1 MKVFDFPLVRITIS
15 FLIGILISYYWQPA
29 IEIAQFILFI
39 SLISFICIY
48 FLSKKNKKLN
58 ILFGISVN
66 LISIGIGMM
75 SLLLNTDSLQ
85 ESNYTHFKKAF
96 EKDHYIS
103 FTLREKL
110 KGNDYNDR
118 YVAIV
123 NNIEDKKYT
132 GKIIVNIEK
141 DSTKNPLV
149 IGNII
154 LAKTILQNTAAPK
167 NPNQFDYEK
176 YLSNRQIYAQ
186 IYVSKSEIKVNQ
198 KIRKDIWFYAARL
211 NSRIIHNL
219 EAAHFNKT
227 EMNVAM
233 ALILGQQQE
242 ISQDIIQDY
251 QYSGATHVLSVSG
264 LHVGFIMLFI
274 LFVLKP
280 ISNNRKGSFIKLVA
294 ILISLALFGI
304 VSGLSPPVLRSVV
317 MFSFLA
323 IGNHLRRGSNI
334 YHNLLVSV
342 LLILLFEPYFL
353 FDVGFQLSYIALFS
367 ILWIQPLFKEIW
379 KPKNKITLYI
389 WEALSVSFA
398 AQIGTF
404 PLCLYYFHQFPGLFF
419 VTNILI
425 LPVLSFI
432 MIAGIIVMI
441 ISVFGSCPLFIIK
454 IFEKSIYLLNLI
466 IHYVASFESFV
477 IRNIGFNFFYLLA
490 FYLLIITAVFWFKKP
505 SFNKLAAVLVSIV
518 MVQSSY
524 IITKIQAEN
533 QHELIV
539 FNKKKKTIIT
549 ERRGKDIQLFT
560 NDTSLEKGPGNNIII
575 PYLTNNF
582 GVLKSVN
589 KIENILFFNGRKIL
603 LIDSSGVY
611 PKTIRPDI
619 LILTQSP
626 KLNLDRLLSDLNP
639 KEIISDASN
648 SYAIQ
653 KYWKTSCRKK
663 NIPFHATAE
672 KGFYKLN

>member
-1 MKVFDFPLVRITIS
+1 MKVLDFPLVRITIS
-15 FLIGILISYYWQPA
+15 FLIGIVVSYYWQPA
-29 IEIAQFILFI
+29 LSTAIFIL
-39 SLISFICIY
+39 LIAAVLFTVIY
-48 FLSKKNKKLN
+48 FLSRKNKKLN
-58 ILFGISVN
+58 LFFGICVN
-66 LISIGIGMM
+66 FISFGIGFL
-75 SLLLNTDSLQ
+75 SLLINTDSYQ
-85 ESNYTHFKKAF
+85 ESNYTHFKNAF
-96 EKDHYIS
+96 EKDHLITL
-103 FTLREKL
+103 TLREKL
-110 KGNDYNDR
+110 KSNDYNDR
-118 YVAIV
+118 YIGVLNTID
-123 NNIEDKKYT
+123 DKKYT

-141 DSTKNPLV
+141 DSLKNSLI
-149 IGNII
+149 IGNTIQ
-154 LAKTILQNTAAPK
+154 AKTTLQKTSAAK
-167 NPNQFDYEK
+167 NPNQFDYGK
-176 YLSNRQIYAQ
+176 YLFNKQIYAQ
-186 IYVSKSEIKVNQ
+186 VYVSKSETKVSKKIK
-198 KIRKDIWFYAARL
+198 KDIWFYAARL
-211 NSRIIHNL
+211 NSRIISNL
-219 EAAHFNKT
+219 EKAHFNKT

-242 ISQDIIQDY
+242 ISSDIIQDY

-280 ISNNRKGSFIKLVA
+280 ISNNRKGSFIKLIA
-294 ILISLALFGI
+294 ILISLGLFGI

-367 ILWIQPLFKEIW
+367 ILWIQPVFKEIW
-379 KPKNKITLYI
+379 KPKNKIILYI

-441 ISVFGSCPLFIIK
+441 ISVFGSCPLFIIQ

-477 IRNIGFNFFYLLA
+477 IRNIGFNFYYLLA
-490 FYLLIITAVFWFKKP
+490 FYLLTIAAIFWLKKP
-505 SFNKLAAVLVSIV
+505 SYPKFVIMLISVIIV
-518 MVQSSY
+518 QLSF
-524 IITKIQAEN
+524 ITTKIETEKQ
-533 QHELIV
+533 QELIV
-539 FNKKKKTIIT
+539 FNTKKKTIIS
-549 ERRGKDIQLFT
+549 EKKGKDIQLFT
-560 NDTSLEKGPGNNIII
+560 NELSLKQELSNNIISS
-575 PYLTNNF
+575 YVTGNF
-582 GVLKSVN
+582 AVLKSPQ
-589 KIENILFFNGRKIL
+589 KIKNTFFFNDKKIL
-603 LIDSSGVY
+603 LIDSSSVY
-611 PKTIRPDI
+611 PKNAHPDI
-619 LILTQSP
+619 LILTQTP
-626 KLNLDRLLSDLNP
+626 KLNLDRVLSDLNP
-639 KEIISDASN
+639 REIISDASN
-648 SYAIQ
+648 SYSIQ
-653 KYWKTSCRKK
+653 KCWKTSCLKK

-672 KGFYKLN
+672 KGYYKLN